1 MEDVG
6 IFHGNLVCL
15 VDSGYILWSF
25 WYTLSSVGISFT
37 FWNVLPRKS
46 GNPGPSASL
55 QSRNP
60 FNSGGR
66 ALLGHAH

>member
-37 FWNVLPRKS
+37 FWNVLPRKIWQPWS
-46 GNPGPSASL
+46 VGKFAESE
-55 QSRNP
+55 P
-60 FNSGGR
+60 F
-66 ALLGHAH
+66 